1 MLVASS
7 IHVRFTR
14 RSTSPMHLTIAWNA
28 LASERGA
35 CPDLTYEMLRTCP
48 VCGRLPGGRIFAT
61 LPRAEPIAWLRHRSH
76 QEQLV
81 VFSTL
86 RPDPHRCVRCHVTR
100 HSALVLLREGVRA
113 YALAVQAP
121 ATNFEPRPRGSTPPP
136 PKHCGIHGG
145 RRSTADRGRRRGTAA
160 PARLLPSHCMCADGA
175 AQCPGPAPMRGPL
188 CQPHHLVWAVP

>member
-1 MLVASS
+1 MASS

-76 QEQLV
+76 QEHLV
-81 VFSTL
+81 VFRTL
-86 RPDPHRCVRCHVTR
+86 SPDPRRCVRCHVTR
-100 HSALVLLREGVRA
+100 RGALVLLRARVHA
-113 YALAVQAP
+113 HVLAHQRP
-121 ATNFEPRPRGSTPPP
+121 ASNFEPRPDGSTSHLPLPTDP
-136 PKHCGIHGG
+136 IAGAPSTGDRG
-145 RRSTADRGRRRGTAA
+145 RRSTAAR
-160 PARLLPSHCMCADGA
+160 ARLLLNCCYCVSADDA
-175 AQCPGPAPMRGPL
+175 AQSPGPPPMRGPL
-188 CQPHHLVWAVP
+188 IQPLH